1 MRINEQF
8 TIRLPEA
15 EANRR
20 EFCTKNLP
28 VGYNTRE
35 NRRII
40 LESSCK
46 GIQKRYEVIAKF

>member
-8 TIRLPEA
+8 TIRLPEV